1 MKFKAQ
7 LNSLVENLMLL
18 DGKKKAALATAMVV
32 SLAAAIFFSAQF
44 SKPLTAPLYSD
55 LSREDL
61 NSMSRILSENGME
74 FVIVTENGSIEVATA
89 KIAQARMLLAEHGLP
104 SSQESGYEL
113 FDRVNT
119 LGLTSFMQGVTN
131 KRAIEGELV
140 RTIQMINN
148 VNSARV
154 HLVMEDKN
162 VFRRNTAMPPSA
174 SVVLKTYGKISNRS
188 INAIKHMVSA
198 AVPGLDSSYVTI
210 IGTDGTLM
218 TTKDDL
224 AGGLTKLVELEK
236 EYERETES
244 KIIAALGAHIGNEN
258 LRVSVTAKLNSD
270 QKRVDETVF
279 DPDSRVERSV
289 QVVRE
294 ADTTENKESANPTTI
309 DQNLPDEEIAGA
321 SGQSSLENSERR
333 EELTNY
339 EINEKKIS
347 TVSDGYSVENLS
359 IALVVNKTR
368 ITDLL
373 GGNASQDDINAKAQE
388 LEGIVRAA
396 VSLSEGRGD
405 KLMVN
410 LVEFMPVADQLEDAD
425 NNVVMAFLAV
435 HFGAILNTVGLVLA
449 ALLFALIGIRP
460 IIKFLNRETTT
471 QAISDNSENQFQIDI
486 GPEADGN
493 LLTSSE
499 GNNNQNSTK
508 EEFVGHSEGSEKW
521 QADMDEL
528 ASKEAELKNSLG
540 GMITQSE
547 QRAAGVIKNWLKESE
562 TEKSLKSN

>member
-1 MKFKAQ
+1 MNLKAQ
-7 LNSLVENLMLL
+7 LDPLVKNLMLL
-18 DGKKKAALATAMVV
+18 DGKRKAALAIAMVV

-74 FVIVTENGSIEVATA
+74 FVIISENGSIEVATA
-89 KIAQARMLLAEHGLP
+89 KTAQARMLLAEHGLP

-148 VNSARV
+148 INSARV

-162 VFRRNTAMPPSA
+162 VFRRNTATPPSA

-218 TTKDDL
+218 TTQDDL

-270 QKRVDETVF
+270 QRRVDETVY

-294 ADTTENKESANPTTI
+294 AGTTENKESARPTTI

-368 ITDLL
+368 LTELL
-373 GGNASQDDINAKAQE
+373 GEDANQGDIDAKALE

-410 LVEFMPVADQLEDAD
+410 LVEFMPVLDQLEEAG

-435 HFGAILNTVGLVLA
+435 HFGAILNTIGLVLA
-449 ALLFALIGIRP
+449 ALIFALIGIRP
-460 IIKFLNRETTT
+460 IIKFLNKEIPT
-471 QAISDNSENQFQIDI
+471 QAVSDNSKSQFQIDT
-486 GPEADGN
+486 GADPDSN

-499 GNNNQNSTK
+499 TSDDQNSGN
-508 EEFVGHSEGSEKW
+508 EEFAANDEGNDKW

-528 ASKEAELKNSLG
+528 ASKEAELRNSLG
-540 GMITQSE
+540 GMIKQSE
-547 QRAAGVIKNWLKESE
+547 QRAAGVIKNWLKDNE
-562 TEKSLKSN
+562 TGKV

>member
-1 MKFKAQ
+1 MNLKAQ
-7 LNSLVENLMLL
+7 LDPLVKNLMLL
-18 DGKKKAALATAMVV
+18 DGKRKAALAIAMVV

-74 FVIVTENGSIEVATA
+74 FVIISENGSIEVATA
-89 KIAQARMLLAEHGLP
+89 KTAQARMLLAEHGLP

-148 VNSARV
+148 INSARV

-162 VFRRNTAMPPSA
+162 VFRRNTATPPSA

-270 QKRVDETVF
+270 QRRVDETVY

-294 ADTTENKESANPTTI
+294 AGTTENKESARPTTI

-347 TVSDGYSVENLS
+347 TVSDGYSVEKLS

-368 ITDLL
+368 LTELL
-373 GGNASQDDINAKAQE
+373 GEDANQADIDAKALE

-410 LVEFMPVADQLEDAD
+410 LVEFMPVLDQLEEAG

-435 HFGAILNTVGLVLA
+435 HFGAILNTIGLVLA
-449 ALLFALIGIRP
+449 ALIFALIGIRP
-460 IIKFLNRETTT
+460 IIKFLNKEIPT
-471 QAISDNSENQFQIDI
+471 QAVSDNSKSQFQIDT
-486 GPEADGN
+486 GADPDSN

-499 GNNNQNSTK
+499 TSDDQNSGN
-508 EEFVGHSEGSEKW
+508 EEFAANDEGNDKW

-528 ASKEAELKNSLG
+528 ASKEAELRNSLG
-540 GMITQSE
+540 GMIKQSE
-547 QRAAGVIKNWLKESE
+547 QRAAGVIKNWLKDNE
-562 TEKSLKSN
+562 TGKV